1 MLLSEQRRPSDIHR
15 RRRTVVAAVA
25 VLAGLLTV
33 SCDAGGPDP
42 TPSSVSPSAPRPFTV
57 MSTDAIRQ
65 TDPAAIT
72 DAASA
77 MVSLNVF
84 QRLMTAPPGE
94 SVPKPDAAKD
104 CLFTSAT
111 TYTCTLNKDLQFS
124 NGHPLTSS
132 DVKFSIQRAARLDVP
147 GSSAGL
153 LSSLRR
159 IETPDDLTVR
169 FVLSRPDTQFVW
181 ALASP
186 AASIVDEETY
196 DADEVRAPDQPMVG
210 SGPFTVTSF
219 DRGVLTLTKFDSYVG
234 YSPARLPTLV
244 YRTAADS
251 ASIEDSMKKG
261 QVDAVWRGLNAAAV
275 TRYAGQVAQNADE
288 RTADGFA
295 MTTYTGLLI
304 KELFWSPDSKLRP
317 DKALRQA
324 IAVALQGDRTL
335 ESIIPG
341 GVPGHVAA
349 FPAGGKATPKVTWKS
364 RIRLTLSYDST
375 APDARD
381 LANQIRTRLEDT
393 GGMSVR
399 VRADDDGADLTLVDY
414 KAWTATPLAWLQPY
428 LDSPLPGSSQRI
440 NSLVTQY
447 RETYDPKE
455 ADLLLAQLQRQAAQ
469 DLTVVPISQGD
480 EHELAAKTADV
491 AQTSFGPGWQLGFFG
506 MGTT

>member
-1 MLLSEQRRPSDIHR
+1 MLLSDRRRPSSSQR
-15 RRRTVVAAVA
+15 RRRFSAAVIA
-25 VLAGLLTV
+25 VLAGLLAA
-33 SCDAGGPDP
+33 SCDAGGPTP
-42 TPSSVSPSAPRPFTV
+42 APSSVSPSAPRPFTV

-104 CLFTSAT
+104 CLFTTAT
-111 TYTCTLNKDLQFS
+111 TYTCTLNKGLQFS

-147 GSSAGL
+147 GSSATL

-196 DADEVRAPDQPMVG
+196 DTDEVRAPDQPIVG
-210 SGPFTVTSF
+210 SGPFTVTSL
-219 DRGVLTLTKFDSYVG
+219 DRGVLTLTKFEKYVG

-251 ASIEDSMKKG
+251 ASIEDAMKKG
-261 QVDAVWRGLNAAAV
+261 KVDAVWRGLNAAAV

-295 MTTYTGLLI
+295 MTTYTGLLV
-304 KELFWSPDSKLRP
+304 KELFWSPNSELRS

-341 GVPGHVAA
+341 GIPGHVAT
-349 FPAGGKATPKVTWKS
+349 FPAGGKATPKITWKS

-393 GGMSVR
+393 GGMSIR
-399 VRADDDGADLTLVDY
+399 VRADDKGADLTLADY

-447 RETYDPKE
+447 REAYDPKE
-455 ADLLLAQLQRQAAQ
+455 GDVLLAQLQRQAAQ

-480 EHELAAKTADV
+480 EHELAGKRADV
-491 AQTSFGPGWQLGFFG
+491 AETSFGPGWQLGFFG